1 MLRTRIL
8 LIALGIVT
16 LIVGLFGYGAWLRER
31 AAQAE
36 HDRLRLA
43 LMGQAWELV
52 SQAAIDQTT
61 ALTLG
66 LFDQQ
71 ELIEAIRQDSQAQV
85 QGVLGRPLEEAVA
98 TTDLVRFDL
107 YSAEADLLFS
117 SDAVYFATRL
127 FGTGQPVPLDR
138 ATTLSG
144 VRISDDQ
151 VQGLSV
157 VPLFDGDQRL
167 ATTVITIDLAPGL
180 ALLADLLAADVVV
193 LDRSGAP
200 LGDVA
205 AKAYAT
211 VLADVDPMRPEL
223 VTRRLDDT
231 TLELTTAI
239 AVDVGGGRSA
249 TVVGIQDISA
259 TAGQGDIALLV
270 TVLWTLLA
278 ALVPLGLL
286 WLYLSRAFRPL
297 DDAIDALSQLSR
309 GRTDHYAELR
319 SGDDEI
325 GQIGRAI
332 EVFRDNTLQIE
343 RLADLEE
350 RRRRRQARFLRR
362 QMTSLGQTLDEE
374 GRASA
379 MEDLR
384 QIELI
389 GSESE
394 PAADRAEQDAPA
406 FSDQL
411 GLIGMALERM
421 TARVRS
427 QQEDMNALIAE
438 LREALALK
446 TRLISLEQELEVA
459 RQMQQNVLPRAFPAL
474 PGFALAAQMRPA
486 REVGGDFYDVF
497 RIDDR
502 RTAIVIADVSGKGV
516 PAAFFMLIT
525 RTLLKALALEGRGPA
540 RTVARLN
547 ELLSGENE
555 EMMFVTLFYAELDPL
570 ERRLTYANCGHNEP
584 ILVSGGSAVP
594 LPSTG
599 GVALAVQDDLAFEER
614 TIEMAANSTL
624 VLFTDGVT
632 EAFDSDGHMF
642 SDHRLI
648 GLLDD
653 LQEQD
658 DASAML
664 TDILQAVDQ
673 FSGDAPQSDDITLM
687 VLSALG
693 HEVAQTASGRQR
705 RVAAAE

>member
-31 AAQAE
+31 AAENE

-43 LMGQAWELV
+43 LMGQAWALV
-52 SQAAIDQTT
+52 SQAAIDQTA

-66 LFDQQ
+66 LFDHQQ
-71 ELIEAIRQDSQAQV
+71 LIEAIRQDSQAQV
-85 QGVLGRPLEEAVA
+85 LGVLGRPLEEAVA

-117 SDAVYFATRL
+117 SDAIYFASRL
-127 FGTGQPVPLDR
+127 FGTDQPVPLDR
-138 ATTLSG
+138 TTTLSG
-144 VRISDDQ
+144 IRINDDQ

-157 VPLFDGDQRL
+157 VPLFDGDQRV
-167 ATTVITIDLAPGL
+167 ATAVITIDLTPGL
-180 ALLADLLAADVVV
+180 ALLADQLAADVVV

-200 LGDVA
+200 VQDLGA
-205 AKAYAT
+205 NAYAT
-211 VLADVDPMRPEL
+211 VLKDIDPVRPQL
-223 VTRRLDDT
+223 VTQRLDDK

-249 TVVGIQDISA
+249 TVIAIQDIST
-259 TAGQGDIALLV
+259 TAGQGTLAVLV
-270 TVLWTLLA
+270 TVFWTLLA

-297 DDAIDALSQLSR
+297 DDAIDALSQLSQ

-384 QIELI
+384 QIELT
-389 GSESE
+389 GAESD
-394 PAADRAEQDAPA
+394 PAAGQDAPA

-411 GLIGMALERM
+411 GLIGIALERM

-459 RQMQQNVLPRAFPAL
+459 RQMQQNILPRAFPAL
-474 PGFALAAQMRPA
+474 PGFTLAAQMRPA

-502 RTAIVIADVSGKGV
+502 RTAIAIADVSGKGV

-653 LQEQD
+653 LQKHD
-658 DASAML
+658 DASTML